1 MELPTPFRLEYH
13 PGTIRFGAGSVA
25 ALSEELAVADIDRAL
40 ICCGESVG
48 ATPGVI
54 DPVEAGLGDRH
65 AGTFAGTS
73 ARKALVEAAGAR
85 TAYREHD
92 ADAFVALGGGS
103 ALDVAKAAAV
113 LTASGQSVAEAAT
126 AVVETGTLPIPDGDL
141 PPVVAVP
148 TTLSGADLSQLAGLT
163 ATPDSGGVDEAV
175 GGGLSDR
182 RLMPTALFYDAELFR
197 YTPAGVLAASA
208 MNGFDK
214 AVETLYAANATA
226 VSDATAIH
234 ALRLCRGSLPIL
246 GGGTDDRETLERA
259 VAGVMLAQYGASRPD
274 GSTLSVIHALGHGL
288 TAVSDVQ
295 QGAAHAAVAPDALR
309 YLFEQVDGRR
319 DLLAEGLGVD
329 AAGPAAM
336 ADGVVTAVETVRDG
350 LGLPTR
356 LRDTSVP
363 ESELDRAAE
372 ITHDDALMMNAPE
385 RLSATVEGLRGVLAD
400 AW

>member
-85 TAYREHD
+85 TAYREHG

-113 LTASGQSVAEAAT
+113 LTASGQSVAEAAA

-163 ATPDSGGVDEAV
+163 ATPDSGGVDRAV

-197 YTPAGVLAASA
+197 YTPA
-208 MNGFDK
+208 
-214 AVETLYAANATA
+214 
-226 VSDATAIH
+226 
-234 ALRLCRGSLPIL
+234 CRESLPTL

-259 VAGVMLAQYGASRPD
+259 VAGVVLAQYGASRPD

-309 YLFEQVDGRR
+309 YLFERVDGRR

-329 AAGPAAM
+329 AADPAAM

>member
-1 MELPTPFRLEYH
+1 
-13 PGTIRFGAGSVA
+13 
-25 ALSEELAVADIDRAL
+25 
-40 ICCGESVG
+40 
-48 ATPGVI
+48 
-54 DPVEAGLGDRH
+54 
-65 AGTFAGTS
+65 
-73 ARKALVEAAGAR
+73 
-85 TAYREHD
+85 
-92 ADAFVALGGGS
+92 
-103 ALDVAKAAAV
+103 
-113 LTASGQSVAEAAT
+113 
-126 AVVETGTLPIPDGDL
+126 
-141 PPVVAVP
+141 
-148 TTLSGADLSQLAGLT
+148 
-163 ATPDSGGVDEAV
+163 
-175 GGGLSDR
+175 
-182 RLMPTALFYDAELFR
+182 
-197 YTPAGVLAASA
+197 
-208 MNGFDK
+208 
-214 AVETLYAANATA
+214 
-226 VSDATAIH
+226 
-234 ALRLCRGSLPIL
+234 
-246 GGGTDDRETLERA
+246 
-259 VAGVMLAQYGASRPD
+259 MLAQYGASRPD